1 MTVKNT
7 NDLQSQLDEA
17 VKSLTRL
24 EKSIREED
32 QENLEESPDM
42 GDEMAPE
49 APEMGE
55 EAPEMAPEAPEMGE
69 EAPEM
74 EEAPVDGEM
83 GEEAP
88 EEEDGIEQ
96 HLAGMADEDLQHVYE
111 MVVAELDAR
120 AASQDDAN
128 QAQEGEDLQK
138 MNNAQMEGMYKS
150 IQTIASSVESLGK
163 KIDSIESKAVV
174 TPAPAKKRKISVK
187 PVVTSNIQVLEKS
200 EKAAKRLT
208 KSETNDFL
216 VAELRAKNPAVT
228 SKMVAAVSAA
238 RNDEE
243 LHILQ
248 DTLKKDGIKL
258 T

>member
-55 EAPEMAPEAPEMGE
+55 EAPEMDP

-88 EEEDGIEQ
+88 EEEEEEEDGIEQ
-96 HLAGMADEDLQHVYE
+96 HLAGLADEDLQHVYE

-258 T
+258 TR